1 MKSDLELV
9 QLLKE
14 GDEGAFEIIFHF
26 YFEKLCLFSE
36 SITRNHDA
44 AEEIVEELLLQLW
57 LNCTINPVEKSI
69 KGYLYQSTYNN
80 SIKYI
85 SRLKKNSVR
94 IAGPESIGSQEQLVE
109 LQTPDYSVSNLVVK
123 ELEARAE
130 ASIQSLPDQCRE
142 IYLLNRDQDLKY
154 QEIAD
159 KLNITIGTVK
169 KQMSRA
175 FSKLRKDLQEYL
187 YIFL

>member
-9 QLLKE
+9 NLLRE
-14 GDEGAFEIIFHF
+14 GDEEAFEIIFHT

-57 LNCTINPVEKSI
+57 LNCSINPVEKSI

-80 SIKYI
+80 SIKHI
-85 SRLKKNSVR
+85 SRRRKDSVR
-94 IAGPESIGSQEQLVE
+94 IGGTDDNSSDEKMVE
-109 LQTPDYSVSNLVVK
+109 LQTPDYSVSNLVSK
-123 ELEARAE
+123 ELEAKA
-130 ASIQSLPDQCRE
+130 AAAIQSLPKQCRE

-154 QEIAD
+154 HEIAE
-159 KLNITIGTVK
+159 KLHITVGTVK

-175 FSKLRKDLQEYL
+175 FSRLREELKEYL
-187 YIFL
+187 CIFI

>member
-9 QLLKE
+9 HLLKE
-14 GDEGAFEIIFHF
+14 GDEEAFEVIFHS

-36 SITRNHDA
+36 SITKNHYA

-57 LNCTINPVEKSI
+57 LNCRINPVEKSI
-69 KGYLYQSTYNN
+69 KSYLYQSTYNN

-85 SRLKKNSVR
+85 SRHRKDSVR
-94 IAGPESIGSQEQLVE
+94 IGGTEYDGSNEELLN
-109 LQTPDYSVSNLVVK
+109 LQTLDYSVSNLVSK
-123 ELEARAE
+123 ELEARAV
-130 ASIQSLPDQCRE
+130 AVVQSLPDQCRE
-142 IYLLNRDQDLKY
+142 IYLLNRDQDMKY
-154 QEIAD
+154 HEIAE
-159 KLNITIGTVK
+159 KLHITVGTVK

-175 FSKLRKDLQEYL
+175 YSRLRKELKEYL